1 MEPLSNTTLIR
12 GSHVRFPTKVNF
24 QKLIL
29 SFFFFLFEKQ
39 HSIPIGEQIPLF
51 QNHKLHQFRH
61 MTDYK
66 IAKERK

>member
-29 SFFFFLFEKQ
+29 FFFCFEKQ
-39 HSIPIGEQIPLF
+39 HSIPIGEQNPLF
-51 QNHKLHQFRH
+51 QNHKLHQFRQ